1 MDNSNRYK
9 ELYLFQN
16 KVLSLINRLQ
26 TPFYLT
32 GGTALS
38 RYYLFHR
45 YSDDIDL
52 FVNSDNRFKEYVE
65 LIEMDIRASA
75 YRYEVATRAN
85 DFVRMN
91 LFNEDSSVLL
101 KVDLVNDIE
110 YHFSG
115 LELSDILGRVDNIRN
130 ILSNK
135 VSAIPRLEIKDFV
148 DILYICK
155 KIEFSWKEVIEDA
168 EKKDAWVNPLDLSR
182 YFSTTDI
189 SLLKRINWI
198 DNPDFDDIVHGF
210 DQIANDILKGSIN
223 SLYHATSNHE
233 LFSP

>member
-1 MDNSNRYK
+1 MDGSNPYQ

-16 KVLSLINRLQ
+16 EVLRLINRLQ

-38 RYYLFHR
+38 RHYLFHR

-52 FVNSDNRFKEYVE
+52 FVNSDNSFKKYVE
-65 LIEMDIRASA
+65 LIEREIKASA
-75 YRYEVATRAN
+75 YRCEVVTRAN

-91 LFNEDSSVLL
+91 LFNQSESSLL

-110 YHFSG
+110 YHYNGF
-115 LELSDILGRVDNIRN
+115 ELSETLGRVDNIRN

-135 VSAIPRLEIKDFV
+135 VSAIPRLEVKDFV
-148 DILYICK
+148 DVIFICK
-155 KIEFSWKEVIEDA
+155 KIEFSWKEVVEDA

-189 SLLKRINWI
+189 SLLDRINWI
-198 DNPDFDDIVHGF
+198 NKPDFEDMKHSF
-210 DQIANDILKGSIN
+210 DRIANDILNGSNN
-223 SLYHATSNHE
+223 SLSGH
-233 LFSP
+233 P

>member
-223 SLYHATSNHE
+223 SLYHATSNQ
-233 LFSP
+233 